1 MGTLP
6 APDQR
11 FFEDY
16 VPGERYEFGHR
27 VVDETELVD
36 FARRYDPQPFH
47 TDPQAAAATPYGGLI
62 TSGWHTCAM
71 MMRMMVDHYVSAVA
85 SLGSPGVDELRW
97 VKPVRPGDVL
107 RVRITILDARVSQSK
122 PDRGLVRSAI
132 EVLNQDDATVMT
144 MKTLGFFLRRDYP
157 GTA

>member
-1 MGTLP
+1 VDRLP

-16 VPGERYEFGHR
+16 VPGERYEFGHT
-27 VVDETELVD
+27 VVDLTELVD
-36 FARRYDPQPFH
+36 FAQRYDPQPFH
-47 TDPQAAAATPYGGLI
+47 VDPVAAAATPYGGLI

-107 RVRITILDARVSQSK
+107 RVHITVLDTRVSQSK

-132 EVLNQDDATVMT
+132 EVLNQADETVMT
-144 MKTLGFFLRRDYP
+144 MKTLGFFLRRKTDA
-157 GTA
+157 G

>member
-1 MGTLP
+1 MP
-6 APDQR
+6 ARDQR
-11 FFEDY
+11 YFEDY
-16 VPGERYEFGHR
+16 VPGQTHEFGCT
-27 VVDETELVD
+27 VVDEEELVD

-47 TDPQAAAATPYGGLI
+47 IDAVAAAETPFGGLI

-97 VKPVRPGDVL
+97 IKPVRPGDVL
-107 RVRITILDARVSQSK
+107 RVRITVLEARVSQSK

-132 EVLNQDDATVMT
+132 EMINQDDAVVMT
-144 MKTLGFFLRRDYP
+144 MNTLGFFLRRP
-157 GTA
+157 GRADAS

>member
-1 MGTLP
+1 MQP

-16 VPGERYEFGHR
+16 VPGESYEFGGR

-47 TDPQAAAATPYGGLI
+47 IDPVAAAMTPYGGLI

-97 VKPVRPGDVL
+97 IKPVRPGDVL
-107 RVRITILDARVSQSK
+107 RVRITVLDARVSQSK

-132 EVLNQDDATVMT
+132 EVLNQDDMTVMT
-144 MKTLGFFLRRDYP
+144 MKTLGFFLRRDRP
-157 GTA
+157 NTA

>member
-1 MGTLP
+1 VDTLP

-16 VPGERYEFGHR
+16 VPGECYEFGRR

-36 FARRYDPQPFH
+36 FAARYDPQPFH
-47 TDPQAAAATPYGGLI
+47 VDAVAAAATPYGGLI

-107 RVRITILDARVSQSK
+107 RVRITVLDARVSQSK

-144 MKTLGFFLRRDYP
+144 MKTLGFFLRRAAAA
-157 GTA
+157 G